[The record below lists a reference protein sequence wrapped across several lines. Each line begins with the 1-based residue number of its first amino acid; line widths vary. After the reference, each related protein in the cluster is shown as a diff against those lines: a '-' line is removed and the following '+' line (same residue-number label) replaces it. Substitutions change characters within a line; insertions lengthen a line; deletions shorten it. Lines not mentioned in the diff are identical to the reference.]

1 MHPLYLQEE
10 ISGLDAEPQEEYDG
24 YSVTYRT
31 LGNTI
36 YGLEGFYRQNGD
48 AWERTYY
55 LSRRNGEQEGLERW
69 AIELPPPEEYGVKE
83 FFAAAFDVKSEEEV
97 VLFLQGQQDELPRTV
112 CYLAVHMK
120 ATSPGTGMRQRWQTP
135 YKTGCSCI

>member
-10 ISGLDAEPQEEYDG
+10 ISGLDAEPQEEYDE

-97 VLFLQGQQDELPRTV
+97 VLFLRGQQDELPRTV